1 MATLRL
7 LLTCKRLP
15 ETARRHVTLRRRL
28 KGLRA
33 VGLQSGVCLAPTSNG
48 QVRQREI
55 VGTRGSTW
63 AARR

>member
-1 MATLRL
+1 MATLWL

-15 ETARRHVTLRRRL
+15 ETARRHVTLRRL

>member
-1 MATLRL
+1 MATLWL

-15 ETARRHVTLRRRL
+15 EPARRHVTLRRL

-55 VGTRGSTW
+55 VGTRGATW